1 MDLSFALAG
10 LVVGVLVGT
19 TGVGGGSVM
28 TPVLTAGFG
37 VPPAIAVGTDLV
49 FAALTKTAGTAVHRL
64 QDSVDWR
71 VTRLLCTG
79 SLPAAALTVA
89 ALAVMGVHSKSAA
102 IEIGLAIA
110 LLGTAALM
118 LLGDRA
124 NRLLRWCRPTR
135 GAAPALATIACGFAL
150 GGMVTLT
157 SVGAGALGA
166 TMLLTLYPQMRAVRI
181 AGTDIAHA
189 VPLAS
194 VAGLGHFWLGAV
206 DLSLLTGLLVGSIPG
221 IAIGAVIGKRL
232 PDRLLRR
239 VLAIT
244 LIGVALF
251 LLIKRIWP
259 A

>member
-1 MDLSFALAG
+1 MTVNFSLAG
-10 LVVGVLVGT
+10 LLVGILVGT

-28 TPVLTAGFG
+28 TPMLTAGFG

-89 ALAVMGVHSKSAA
+89 VLAAIGVNSKSAA

-110 LLGTAALM
+110 LLGTATLM
-118 LLGDRA
+118 LLGNRA
-124 NRLLRWCRPTR
+124 ESVVRRYRPTR
-135 GAAPALATIACGFAL
+135 GSASALVTIGCGFVL
-150 GGMVTLT
+150 GAMVTLT
-157 SVGAGALGA
+157 SVGAGARGA

-189 VPLAS
+189 VPLAT
-194 VAGLGHFWLGAV
+194 VAGIGHMWLGAV
-206 DLSLLTGLLVGSIPG
+206 DFSLLTGLLVGSIPG
-221 IAIGAVIGKRL
+221 IALGAVIGKRL

-239 VLAIT
+239 VLAFT
-244 LIGVALF
+244 LIAVALF
-251 LLIKRIWP
+251 LLLKRI
-259 A
+259 